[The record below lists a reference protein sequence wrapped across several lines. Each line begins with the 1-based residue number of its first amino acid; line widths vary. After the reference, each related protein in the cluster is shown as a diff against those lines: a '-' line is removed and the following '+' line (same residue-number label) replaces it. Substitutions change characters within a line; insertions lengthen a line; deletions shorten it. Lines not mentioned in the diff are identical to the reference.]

1 MNNTDTI
8 HSEQTR
14 KRAEN
19 RYAILRTLQSVQP
32 MKRTEVA
39 DYCGI
44 RKSSVTSLVEELM
57 EKRWIRL
64 EDESRPRSPLV
75 INENFWKII
84 SIQLDPRKI
93 TTAVID
99 LQGKILSS
107 SIYKDES
114 LSSKDGYLKAI
125 IKCASKE
132 IKNKKSIFGLAL
144 SIPGMIDPATGTCIN
159 SINLPDFEN
168 VPLKSLLK
176 EKFDCPI
183 IVENDVRAS
192 LYSSLFLE
200 KRNTAIQSAIY
211 IDITSGVGSTLLVN
225 SKPFPGAH
233 GTAGEI
239 GHLVAGDSG
248 RVCRCGQLDCLE
260 TYSSIPAICG
270 DIQKKLDLKLSTSQ
284 EIISHIEEYP
294 EIQNILDEAS
304 EHLAIPLSAMI
315 SFTDPEVII
324 LGNQSR
330 AFYQLLIPA
339 LERAISKRQNG
350 PAAGELKIEI
360 GPEHSSLR
368 GAAALLMDTI
378 FQQA

>member
-1 MNNTDTI
+1 MNTTDTI

-75 INENFWKII
+75 INENFWRIV
-84 SIQLDPRKI
+84 SIQLDPGKI
-93 TTAVID
+93 TTSLIN
-99 LQGKILSS
+99 LQGKIQSTNIL
-107 SIYKDES
+107 KDKS
-114 LSSKDGYLKAI
+114 LSTKDGYLKAI

-132 IKNKKSIFGLAL
+132 IKNKKNIFGLAL
-144 SIPGMIDPATGTCIN
+144 SIPGMIEPETGICIN
-159 SINLPDFEN
+159 SINLPEFEN
-168 VPLKSLLK
+168 IPLLELLQ
-176 EKFDCPI
+176 EKFNCPI
-183 IVENDVRAS
+183 VVENDVRAS

-200 KRNTAIQSAIY
+200 ARNTAIESAIY
-211 IDITSGVGSTLLVN
+211 IDVTSGVGSTLMVN
-225 SKPFPGAH
+225 GKPFSGAH

-239 GHLVAGDSG
+239 GHLVAGNSG
-248 RVCRCGQLDCLE
+248 RICRCGQRDCLE
-260 TYSSIPAICG
+260 TYSSIPAICN
-270 DIQKKLDLKLSTSQ
+270 DINEKLGLDLNSSLDIIDNIEKHPQIQ
-284 EIISHIEEYP
+284 E
-294 EIQNILDEAS
+294 ILDEAC
-304 EHLAIPLSAMI
+304 EHLAIPLSSMI

-330 AFYQLLIPA
+330 AFYKLLIPA
-339 LERAISKRQNG
+339 LKKAISKRQNG
-350 PAAGELKIEI
+350 PSTRELSIEI
-360 GPEHSSLR
+360 GPEHSSIR
-368 GAAALLMDTI
+368 GAAALLMDNV
-378 FQQA
+378 FKQP